1 MRNSQ
6 KRAPVAAADEEAQGD
21 ESSEM
26 TTISL
31 SLYARHPL
39 QFSLP
44 IPFQTHAPSSGPSTH
59 DPPSAVCTGSARL
72 RHYVSYAYAR
82 VIIRTASST
91 RALADVRTYASRQLS
106 LNSPSSYYE

>member
-6 KRAPVAAADEEAQGD
+6 KRAPVAEADEEAQGD

-31 SLYARHPL
+31 SVYARHPL

-44 IPFQTHAPSSGPSTH
+44 IPFQTHAPSSGPSQHARST
-59 DPPSAVCTGSARL
+59 VCSLHWLCETATL
-72 RHYVSYAYAR
+72 RIVR

-106 LNSPSSYYE
+106 LNSSYYE

>member
-6 KRAPVAAADEEAQGD
+6 KRAPVAEADEEAQGD

-31 SLYARHPL
+31 SVYARHPL

-72 RHYVSYAYAR
+72 RHCVSYASLSVQHRRRAHSLMC
-82 VIIRTASST
+82 VRTPRASS
-91 RALADVRTYASRQLS
+91 R
-106 LNSPSSYYE
+106 